1 MQLAL
6 NLDPGRMR
14 FCVLGSGS
22 GGNAIVVECDGERLL
37 IDCGFS
43 GRETVRRLRAVGA
56 PPESLSA
63 IVLTH
68 EHADHCRGV
77 AQMRKHFDPPVFAT
91 HGTLRAM
98 RGLAWGHQFI
108 AGRPL
113 AFDRLRV
120 TPIALAHDARE
131 PVGMVVEGAGGER
144 LGVIADLG
152 HATPDLWRRF
162 GPLDALILESNH
174 DLRMLAT
181 GPYPWSLKRRIQ
193 GERGHLSNDA
203 AAAGLREAVDGRLQ
217 SVVLYHLSRTNNRP
231 VIARDTAAETL
242 ARLGS
247 RAEVVVSG
255 QFEPTQWVVVGD

>member
-43 GRETVRRLRAVGA
+43 GDETVRRLRAVGVR
-56 PPESLSA
+56 PESLSG
-63 IVLTH
+63 IVLGH

-77 AQMRKHFDPPVFAT
+77 AQMRKRFDPPVFAT

-98 RGLAWGHQFI
+98 RGLAWGHQFV

-113 AFDRLRV
+113 AFERLQV

-131 PVGMVVEGAGGER
+131 PVGVLLEGAGGER
-144 LGVIADLG
+144 MAIVADLG
-152 HATPDLWRRF
+152 QAPQHLWRQLVN
-162 GPLDALILESNH
+162 LDALVLEFNH
-174 DLRMLAT
+174 DGRLLTT
-181 GPYPWSLKRRIQ
+181 GPYPWPLKRRIAS
-193 GERGHLSNDA
+193 ERGHLSNADA
-203 AAAGLREAVDGRLQ
+203 VAGLPQVVGQRLR
-217 SVVLYHLSRTNNRP
+217 SLVLYHLSRTNNRP
-231 VIARDTAAETL
+231 DIARDAAGEAL
-242 ARLGS
+242 HRLGS
-247 RAEVVVSG
+247 SAEVIVSG
-255 QFEPTQWVVVGD
+255 QFEPSEWVTVGG